1 MLGSLTET
9 QMNNLLTMQAV
20 GRIGCCEG
28 KKTYIT
34 PVTYAFDGKYIYG
47 QTNEGLKLD
56 LMRKNPYVCF
66 EVDSMLNMATWESVI
81 VWGYFEEL
89 DDKEA
94 KKAREFLYNNILDL
108 LTSSTIHLHEHGS
121 PQDTVETNRIKR
133 IMYRIR
139 IVEKTGRFE
148 KQ

>member
-1 MLGSLTET
+1 MLGTLTEI

-20 GRIGCCEG
+20 GRIGYSDG
-28 KKTYIT
+28 KKCYIT
-34 PVTYAFDGKYIYG
+34 PVTYAFDGRYIYG

-56 LMRKNPYVCF
+56 IMRINPFVCF
-66 EVDSMLNMATWESVI
+66 EVDSMLNMANWESVI

-94 KKAREFLYNNILDL
+94 IKAREYLYNSILDL
-108 LTSSTIHLHEHGS
+108 LTSSTVHLHEHY
-121 PQDTVETNRIKR
+121 PAHDTKTTNQIKR
-133 IMYRIR
+133 IMYKIR
-139 IVEKTGRFE
+139 ITEKTGRYE

>member
-1 MLGSLTET
+1 MLGTLTET
-9 QMNNLLTMQAV
+9 QMNNLLTMLAV
-20 GRIGCCEG
+20 GRIGYSDGG
-28 KKTYIT
+28 KSYIT

-56 LMRKNPYVCF
+56 VMRRNPFVCF
-66 EVDSMLNMATWESVI
+66 EVDSMLNMANWESVI

-89 DDKEA
+89 EDKEA
-94 KKAREFLYNNILDL
+94 MKAREYLYNSILDL
-108 LTSSTIHLHEHGS
+108 LTSSTVHLHEHS
-121 PQDTVETNRIKR
+121 STLDPKETNRIKR

-139 IVEKTGRFE
+139 ITEKTGRYE

>member
-20 GRIGCCEG
+20 GRIGCSDG

-34 PVTYAFDGKYIYG
+34 PVTYAFDGTYIYG

-66 EVDSMLNMATWESVI
+66 EVDSMLNMANWESII

-89 DDKEA
+89 EDKEA

-121 PQDTVETNRIKR
+121 PQDTIETNRIKR

-139 IVEKTGRFE
+139 ITEKTGRFE

>member
-1 MLGSLTET
+1 MLGTLTET

-20 GRIGCCEG
+20 GRIGYNDN
-28 KKTYIT
+28 KKSYIT

-56 LMRKNPYVCF
+56 IMRRNPFVCF
-66 EVDSMLNMATWESVI
+66 EVDSMLNMANWESVI

-89 DDKEA
+89 QDKESI
-94 KKAREFLYNNILDL
+94 KAREYLYNSILDL
-108 LTSSTIHLHEHGS
+108 LTSSTVHLHEHGS
-121 PQDTVETNRIKR
+121 THDMEDTNRIKR

-139 IVEKTGRFE
+139 ITEKTGRYE

>member
-1 MLGSLTET
+1 MLGTLTEI

-20 GRIGCCEG
+20 GRIGYSDG
-28 KKTYIT
+28 KKSYIT
-34 PVTYAFDGKYIYG
+34 PVTYAFDGIYIYG

-56 LMRKNPYVCF
+56 VMRSNPFVCF
-66 EVDSMLNMATWESVI
+66 EVDSMINMANWESVI

-94 KKAREFLYNNILDL
+94 INAREYLYNSILDL
-108 LTSSTIHLHEHGS
+108 LTSSTVHLHEHGS
-121 PQDTVETNRIKR
+121 THDTKDTNRIKR
-133 IMYRIR
+133 VMYRIR
-139 IVEKTGRFE
+139 ITEKTGRYE